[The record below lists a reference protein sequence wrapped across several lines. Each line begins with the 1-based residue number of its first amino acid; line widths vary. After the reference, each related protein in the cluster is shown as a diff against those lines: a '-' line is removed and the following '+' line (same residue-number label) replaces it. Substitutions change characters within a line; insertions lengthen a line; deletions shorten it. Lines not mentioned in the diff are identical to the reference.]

1 MDSLR
6 DCAPWFGF
14 DSLQASVRLTW
25 IADEIVPLGLALIV
39 HEKVSGF

>member
-6 DCAPWFGF
+6 DCAPWFGV
-14 DSLQASVRLTW
+14 DSLQASVQLTW

-39 HEKVSGF
+39 YKLVSG